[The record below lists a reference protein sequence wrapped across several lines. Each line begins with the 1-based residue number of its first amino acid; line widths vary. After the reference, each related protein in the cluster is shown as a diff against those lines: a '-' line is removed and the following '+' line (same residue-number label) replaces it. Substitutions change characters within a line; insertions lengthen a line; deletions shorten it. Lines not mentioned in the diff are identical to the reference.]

1 MESALDEDPHL
12 AAQMAA
18 THRRYEA
25 ERNAVIPAD
34 AVYRPSGGVAGLT
47 VGVKCLHA
55 HYADYAAGNDN
66 PVGALVAPW
75 VEPLHCE
82 TPCVTEVA
90 GVIARNPDWR
100 EPK

>member
-1 MESALDEDPHL
+1 MESALDEDPDL

-25 ERNAVIPAD
+25 ERNAAIPAD
-34 AVYRPSGGVAGLT
+34 AAHRPSGGVAGLI

-55 HYADYAAGNDN
+55 HYADHAAGNDN

-82 TPCVTEVA
+82 IPCVTEVD
-90 GVIARNPDWR
+90 GEIVRNQDWI